1 MISRKSS
8 SGNSRNGWVAP
19 PPALFTNTSM
29 PPSSPASASTVSAAV
44 SKSVTSSWV
53 TTALCPCAS
62 TSRPVS
68 SAPSRSL
75 CQVMPTS
82 KPSRASRTA
91 VALPIPESDPVMIA
105 VLAIWS
111 GYPEIDGT
119 LHAASRRRLVLV
131 LFLPR
136 GRPHRG
142 RERLGDMDGEA
153 AQEQPGTEEERRSLM
168 MVDISNAMVHLY
180 KELFGRGPTK
190 ARTSYAGPDL
200 LVSTL
205 ENSLTRIER
214 TMAEAGE
221 HERLRDL
228 RMHFQYLGEDD
239 FVGIVEQ
246 ITGRKVR
253 AFVSGMDTK
262 NDVASELFY
271 LEPEPAAS

>member
-1 MISRKSS
+1 
-8 SGNSRNGWVAP
+8 
-19 PPALFTNTSM
+19 
-29 PPSSPASASTVSAAV
+29 
-44 SKSVTSSWV
+44 
-53 TTALCPCAS
+53 
-62 TSRPVS
+62 
-68 SAPSRSL
+68 
-75 CQVMPTS
+75 
-82 KPSRASRTA
+82 
-91 VALPIPESDPVMIA
+91 
-105 VLAIWS
+105 
-111 GYPEIDGT
+111 
-119 LHAASRRRLVLV
+119 
-131 LFLPR
+131 
-136 GRPHRG
+136 
-142 RERLGDMDGEA
+142 MDGEA
-153 AQEQPGTEEERRSLM
+153 AQAQPGAEEERRSLM
-168 MVDISNAMVHLY
+168 MVEISNAMVHLY

-214 TMAEAGE
+214 TMADAGE

-271 LEPEPAAS
+271 LEPEQAAS